1 MDITPLIPK
10 TSQVIQ
16 SYGAEGFKVSGVSY
30 SGGIVIYG
38 EKTFDWTSGTL
49 ENLTISDFD
58 FLNGLDDRPDVFLL
72 GTGKQMRFIPREL
85 KHQLSQKNIHIEPMD
100 TGAACRTYNTLLAD
114 GRKVCACLLIN
125 DL

>member
-16 SYGAEGFKVSGVSY
+16 SYGGEGFKVSGVSY
-30 SGGIVIYG
+30 SGSIIIYDD
-38 EKTFDWTSGTL
+38 KTLDWSPRTL
-49 ENLTISDFD
+49 DTLTISDFD
-58 FLNGLDDRPDVFLL
+58 FLKEFTGKPDVFLL
-72 GTGKQMRFIPREL
+72 GTGKQMRFIPRDL
-85 KHQLSQKNIHIEPMD
+85 KHQLTKINVYLEPMD